1 MGVDRV
7 VMVVILPLAQG
18 HPIGLT
24 GPRALV
30 LAKLAR
36 LSESLDVVMVTVL
49 GCTHLGFK
57 AEHLLAVFTQRA
69 VHRRVTADHLL
80 YPFAEGVDH

>member
-49 GCTHLGFK
+49 G
-57 AEHLLAVFTQRA
+57 
-69 VHRRVTADHLL
+69 
-80 YPFAEGVDH
+80 